1 MRPPI
6 RAKHTERGLGAVV
19 GADPIEPEGVEAY
32 LRSRLGQHYQA
43 VREAMAALAAS
54 RRPEEL
60 AEEAYGLY
68 ERFRPAVAPGRRGWG
83 QKGVLDL
90 DRICSLAK

>member
-43 VREAMAALAAS
+43 VREAMAALAQMRS
-54 RRPEEL
+54 ILTPRPMST
-60 AEEAYGLY
+60 
-68 ERFRPAVAPGRRGWG
+68 RPPTSSALGPT
-83 QKGVLDL
+83 
-90 DRICSLAK
+90 